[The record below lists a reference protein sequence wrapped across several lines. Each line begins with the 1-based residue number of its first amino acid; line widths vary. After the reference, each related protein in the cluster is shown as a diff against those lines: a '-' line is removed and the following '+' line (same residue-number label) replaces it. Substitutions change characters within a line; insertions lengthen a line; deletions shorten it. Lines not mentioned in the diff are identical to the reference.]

1 MLRGGC
7 AVIFLIIITI
17 AMIID
22 VISGNLESLYNW
34 IYIIVVSA
42 ALTGVSVFISY
53 IKNNAKKSKNHTNRN
68 YNIDNGYICPYCKK
82 YLKTENGLN
91 QHIRAKHEK

>member
-22 VISGNLESLYNW
+22 VIFGNSESFYNW
-34 IYIIVVSA
+34 AYIIVISA
-42 ALTGVSVFISY
+42 ILKGIS
-53 IKNNAKKSKNHTNRN
+53 ILINNVKKDKNHMKQN
-68 YNIDNGYICPYCKK
+68 YNIDNRYICPYCNKH
-82 YLKTENGLN
+82 LKL
-91 QHIRAKHEK
+91 KMV